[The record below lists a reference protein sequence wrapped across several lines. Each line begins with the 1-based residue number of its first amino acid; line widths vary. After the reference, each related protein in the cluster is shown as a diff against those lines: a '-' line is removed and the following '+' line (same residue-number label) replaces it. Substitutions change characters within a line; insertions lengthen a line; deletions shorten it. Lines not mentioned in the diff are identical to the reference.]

1 MVQLKSTAEI
11 GKIAA
16 AGKIVGR
23 VFAEMARI
31 IKPGISTAELDRAAE
46 AVIRQAGAVPSFLG
60 YGEPP
65 FPASICVSVDKEV
78 VHGIPSANRLLQPG
92 SIVSIDVGACLDGYH
107 ADAARTY
114 PVGNVRPEL
123 LDLIQTA
130 ESCFWL
136 ALKKAVVGNRLG
148 DLSATVQAE
157 AEMHGYGVVREL
169 TGHGIGR
176 HLHED
181 PDLPNYGRPGH
192 GLRIEPGLVLAMEP
206 MINLG
211 TRKVLMLEDG
221 WTIVTADGKPS
232 AHYENT
238 LAVTS
243 DGPLVLTMPP
253 EDEAVSQ
260 ADRNG
265 SNHAGV

>member
-11 GKIAA
+11 DKIAA
-16 AGKIVGR
+16 AGRIVGC
-23 VFAEMARI
+23 VLAEMANI
-31 IKPGISTAELDRAAE
+31 IKPGISTADINLAAE
-46 AVIRQAGAVPSFLG
+46 SIIRNAGAIPSFLG

-65 FPASICVSVDKEV
+65 FRGSICVSIDKEV
-78 VHGIPSANRLLQPG
+78 VHGIPDPNRILQTG

-114 PVGNVRPEL
+114 PVGEVKPEL
-123 LDLIQTA
+123 MRLIQAA
-130 ESCFWL
+130 EACFWL
-136 ALKKAVVGNRLG
+136 GLEKAVVGNRLG
-148 DLSATVQAE
+148 DMSAAIQSHAE
-157 AEMHGYGVVREL
+157 SLGYGVVREL

-181 PDLPNYGRPGH
+181 PDLPNYGRVGH

-211 TRKVLMLEDG
+211 TRKILMLDDG
-221 WTIVTADGKPS
+221 WTIVTADGKAS

-238 LAVTS
+238 LAITAG
-243 DGPLVLTMPP
+243 GPLVLTMPAG
-253 EDEAVSQ
+253 EV
-260 ADRNG
+260 G
-265 SNHAGV
+265 LNHAAV